1 VVQFGARL
9 RSNLQLRLSEGQEQ
23 RLKELLEGMGVGTS
37 ACFLGGRVWRAPH
50 LNRSYSFLHHFLVP
64 KKSGWRAVSVTAAV
78 VLWNTVYLG
87 RAIDALRTRGERVGA
102 DDLAT
107 LSPLGWEHVNIT
119 GDYVWEDQTKLDPDG
134 FRPLVM
140 PD

>member
-1 VVQFGARL
+1 MRASAL
-9 RSNLQLRLSEGQEQ
+9 NL
-23 RLKELLEGMGVGTS
+23 
-37 ACFLGGRVWRAPH
+37 
-50 LNRSYSFLHHFLVP
+50 
-64 KKSGWRAVSVTAAV
+64 VTAAV

-87 RAIDALRTRGERVGA
+87 RAIDALRTRGERIGA

-119 GDYVWEDQTKLDPDG
+119 GDYVWEDEPSLDPDG

-140 PD
+140 PA